1 MKEKI
6 ILAVVVEHARSS
18 WSPEDEANEMSQLIA
33 SCGGEIVRTVICKIM
48 PPTASHL
55 LTHGKVDE
63 IKALCQAGG
72 IDAVIVSCDLKG
84 TQQRNLEADFGVKTL
99 DRTQVILDIFARRAT
114 SQEGKMQVEL
124 AQLQYRLPRLTG
136 HGTEMSRLGGGI
148 GTSGPGETKLEMDR
162 RRIGERI
169 TRLKKDLKDV
179 TLSRQVKRKKR
190 QDQKIPTIALVGYT
204 NAGKSTLLNAL
215 TESETLVHD
224 GLFTTLDSLS
234 RQAVLPNHRKVVFSD
249 TVGFMHALPHG
260 LIEAFKATLE
270 EVQEADLLLHVL
282 DISHADFRKFYDAV
296 RSVLDE
302 LKVLE
307 KPMILV
313 LNKIDKLEDM
323 HRLNDF
329 KRDNLYSIG
338 ISASKGEN
346 IQQLFLLIE
355 DAVSQGS
362 VDIDIVLPVDR
373 MDLVN
378 VAHAQ
383 GQVHEV
389 KFLAKGIR
397 LKATLP
403 AKTAGVLSSKRKRPK
418 GSDSDPKLK
427 GPNCFGFKPKLIDKG
442 D

>member
-1 MKEKI
+1 MVEKI
-6 ILAVVVEHARSS
+6 ILAVVVEHAHSS
-18 WSPEDEANEMSQLIA
+18 WSPEDETSEMKQLIA
-33 SCGGEIVRTVICKIM
+33 GCGGEIVHTVICKIM

-72 IDAVIVSCDLKG
+72 VDAVIVSCDLKG
-84 TQQRNLEADFGVKTL
+84 TQQRNLESDFGVKTL

-136 HGTEMSRLGGGI
+136 HGAEMSRLGGGI

-169 TRLKKDLKDV
+169 SRLKKDLKDV

-215 TESETLVHD
+215 TEADTLVHD

-234 RQAVLPNHRKVVFSD
+234 RQAVLPNHIKVVFSD

-282 DISHADFRKFYDAV
+282 DISHPDYRKFYDAV

-302 LKVLE
+302 LKVLD
-307 KPMILV
+307 KPTIMV
-313 LNKIDKLEDM
+313 LNKIDKLEDR
-323 HRLNDF
+323 HRLEEI
-329 KRDNLYSIG
+329 KREVPFCVG
-338 ISASKGEN
+338 ISALKGEN
-346 IQQLFLLIE
+346 IQQLFLMIE
-355 DAVSQGS
+355 DILSQHA
-362 VDIDIVLPVDR
+362 VDIDIVLPADR

-378 VAHAQ
+378 LAHGQ

-397 LKATLP
+397 LKASLS
-403 AKTAGVLSSKRKRPK
+403 AKTAGVLTAKR
-418 GSDSDPKLK
+418 
-427 GPNCFGFKPKLIDKG
+427 IDKAG
-442 D
+442 

>member
-6 ILAVVVEHARSS
+6 VLAVVVEHAHSS
-18 WSPEDEANEMSQLIA
+18 WSPEDEAAEMTQLITN
-33 SCGGEIVRTVICKIM
+33 CGGEVVHTVFCKTQ
-48 PPTASHL
+48 PPTASHM
-55 LTHGKVDE
+55 LTKGKVEE
-63 IKALCQAGG
+63 IKLLCEAGG
-72 IDAVIVSCDLKG
+72 VDAVIVSCDLKG
-84 TQQRNLEADFGVKTL
+84 TQQRNLENDFGVKTL

-136 HGTEMSRLGGGI
+136 HGEEMSRLGGGI
-148 GTSGPGETKLEMDR
+148 GTSGPGETKLEIDR

-169 TRLKKDLKDV
+169 SRLKKDLKEV
-179 TLSRQVKRKKR
+179 TQSRQVKRKKR
-190 QDQKIPTIALVGYT
+190 QEQKIPTIALVGYT

-215 TESETLVHD
+215 TGAETLVQD

-234 RQAVLPNHRKVVFSD
+234 RQALLPNHMKIVFSD

-282 DISHADFRKFYDAV
+282 DISHHDYRKFYDAV
-296 RSVLDE
+296 KAVLDE
-302 LKVLE
+302 LKVLD
-307 KPMILV
+307 KPTIMV
-313 LNKIDKLEDM
+313 LNKIDKIEDR
-323 HRLNDF
+323 HRLEEI
-329 KRDNLYSIG
+329 KREVPFCLG
-338 ISASKGEN
+338 VSALKGEN
-346 IQQLFLLIE
+346 IQHLFLMIE
-355 DAVSQGS
+355 EILSQGS
-362 VDIDIVLPVDR
+362 VGVDIVLPANR

-378 VAHAQ
+378 LAHSQ

-403 AKTAGVLSSKRKRPK
+403 AKTAGALI
-418 GSDSDPKLK
+418 
-427 GPNCFGFKPKLIDKG
+427 PNRIDKG
-442 D
+442 G

>member
-6 ILAVVVEHARSS
+6 ILAVVIEHAHSS
-18 WSPEDEANEMSQLIA
+18 WSPEDEAAEMEQLITT
-33 SCGGEIVRTVICKIM
+33 CGGEIVHTVFCKTM
-48 PPTASHL
+48 PPTASHM
-55 LTHGKVDE
+55 LTKGKVEE
-63 IKALCQAGG
+63 IAALCRTGG

-136 HGTEMSRLGGGI
+136 HGAEMSRLGGGI
-148 GTSGPGETKLEMDR
+148 GTSGPGETKLEIDR

-169 TRLKKDLKDV
+169 TRLKKDLKEV
-179 TLSRQVKRKKR
+179 TQSRQVKRKKR
-190 QDQKIPTIALVGYT
+190 QDQKIPTVALVGYT
-204 NAGKSTLLNAL
+204 NAGKSTLLNSL

-234 RQAVLPNHRKVVFSD
+234 RQALLPNHLKVVFSD

-282 DISHADFRKFYDAV
+282 DISHHDYRKFYDAV
-296 RSVLDE
+296 NAVLDE
-302 LKVLE
+302 LKVLD
-307 KPMILV
+307 KPMIMV
-313 LNKIDKLEDM
+313 LNKIDKLDDRQ
-323 HRLNDF
+323 RLNEI
-329 KRDNLYSIG
+329 KREVPYAIG
-338 ISASKGEN
+338 VSALKGEN
-346 IQQLFLLIE
+346 IQQLFLIIE
-355 DAVSQGS
+355 DILTQGS
-362 VDIDIVLPVDR
+362 VDIDIVLPANR

-378 VAHAQ
+378 LAHSQ

-397 LKATLP
+397 LKASLS
-403 AKTAGVLSSKRKRPK
+403 AKTAGALTSKR
-418 GSDSDPKLK
+418 
-427 GPNCFGFKPKLIDKG
+427 IDKAG
-442 D
+442 

>member
-1 MKEKI
+1 MREKVL
-6 ILAVVVEHARSS
+6 LAVVIEHTHSS
-18 WSPEDEANEMSQLIA
+18 WSPEDEAAEMSQLITT
-33 SCGGEIVRTVICKIM
+33 CGGEIVHTVFCKTQ
-48 PPTASHL
+48 PPTASHM
-55 LTHGKVDE
+55 LTKGKVEE
-63 IKALCQAGG
+63 IAVLCKVGG

-84 TQQRNLEADFGVKTL
+84 SQQRNLEADFGVKTL

-136 HGTEMSRLGGGI
+136 QGVEMSRLGGGI
-148 GTSGPGETKLEMDR
+148 GTSGPGETKLEIDR

-179 TLSRQVKRKKR
+179 TQSRQVKRKKR

-204 NAGKSTLLNAL
+204 NAGKSTLLNML
-215 TESETLVHD
+215 TQANTLVHD

-234 RQAVLPNHRKVVFSD
+234 RQAQLPNNRRVVFSD

-282 DISHADFRKFYDAV
+282 DISHSDYKKFYEAV
-296 RSVLDE
+296 NAVLAE
-302 LKVLE
+302 LKVLD
-307 KPMILV
+307 KPVIMV
-313 LNKIDKLEDM
+313 LNKIDKLQDRD
-323 HRLNDF
+323 RLEEI
-329 KRDNLYSIG
+329 KRDVPFTIG
-338 ISASKGEN
+338 ISALKGEN
-346 IQQLFLLIE
+346 IQQLLLLIE
-355 DAVSQGS
+355 GILSQGS
-362 VDIDIVLPVDR
+362 VDIDIVLPANR

-378 VAHAQ
+378 MAHAQ

-397 LKATLP
+397 VKASLP
-403 AKTAGVLSSKRKRPK
+403 AKTAGALSLKR
-418 GSDSDPKLK
+418 
-427 GPNCFGFKPKLIDKG
+427 IDKAI
-442 D
+442 

>member
-1 MKEKI
+1 MKERI
-6 ILAVVVEHARSS
+6 ILAIVVEHARSS
-18 WSPEDEANEMSQLIA
+18 WSPEDEAGEMSQLI
-33 SCGGEIVRTVICKIM
+33 STCGGEIVHTIICKTM
-48 PPTASHL
+48 PPTASHM
-55 LTHGKVDE
+55 LTHGKVEE
-63 IKALCQAGG
+63 IAALCQAGG

-114 SQEGKMQVEL
+114 SQEGRMQVEL

-136 HGTEMSRLGGGI
+136 HGQEMSRLGGGI
-148 GTSGPGETKLEMDR
+148 GTSGPGETKLEIDR

-169 TRLKKDLKDV
+169 TRLKKDLKGV
-179 TLSRQVKRKKR
+179 TQSRQVKRKKR

-204 NAGKSTLLNAL
+204 NAGKSTLLNTL

-234 RQAVLPNHRKVVFSD
+234 RQAVLPNHLKVVFSD

-282 DISHADFRKFYDAV
+282 DISHDDYQKFYEAV
-296 RSVLDE
+296 NEVLSE
-302 LKVLE
+302 LKVLD
-307 KPMILV
+307 KPTIMV
-313 LNKIDKLEDM
+313 LNKIDKLEDR
-323 HRLNDF
+323 HRLEEF
-329 KRDNLYSIG
+329 KRDLPYVIG
-338 ISASKGEN
+338 ISALKGEN
-346 IQQLFLLIE
+346 IQQMFLMIE
-355 DAVSQGS
+355 DILSQGA
-362 VDIDIVLPVDR
+362 VDIDIVLPADR

-378 VAHAQ
+378 LAHSQ

-397 LKATLP
+397 LKASLP
-403 AKTAGVLSSKRKRPK
+403 AKTAGLLIPKQKKPK
-418 GSDSDPKLK
+418 GADS
-427 GPNCFGFKPKLIDKG
+427 NPKLIDKEG
-442 D
+442 YPCII